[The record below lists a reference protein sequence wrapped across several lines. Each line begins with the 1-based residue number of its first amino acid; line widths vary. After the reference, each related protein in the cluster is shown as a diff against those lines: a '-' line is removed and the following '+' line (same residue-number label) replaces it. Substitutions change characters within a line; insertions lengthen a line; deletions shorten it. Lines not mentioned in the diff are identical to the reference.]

1 MASQE
6 TKQIDDIIASRRA
19 LLVGGAAALATFA
32 LPRRANAYT
41 TPASYTDNDILN
53 FALNL
58 EYLESNFY
66 YLAAFG
72 CTINSPNAAAIAAGA
87 PSGGI
92 PITGTGTAGAVTS
105 NVTAPVPFTYPQ
117 VAAYATEVAI
127 EEGKHVLF
135 LQSVLGSYG
144 VAQPAIDLST
154 SLFSKVATD
163 AGLGL
168 TSYTPFASDA
178 DFLVGS
184 YIFED
189 VGVTAYHGAAP
200 LISTTATGKVI
211 LSAAVGIH
219 AVEAYHAGL
228 IRTTI
233 LALDPTGSLGLLG
246 YTQKISALRST
257 LALAVPQTSSALNQA
272 STLDPT
278 PDDYGVSDGTFTVS
292 LANGANVPRTNIVD
306 AIPSYILGVARSTSE
321 VLNIVTAGGATT
333 AGSVSTG
340 GFFPNG
346 LNGLFQ

>member
-6 TKQIDDIIASRRA
+6 TKQIDELIASRRA
-19 LLVGGAAALATFA
+19 MLLGGAAALAAVA
-32 LPRRANAYT
+32 LPRSANAAT
-41 TPASYTDNDILN
+41 APTSFTDNDILN

-72 CTINSPNAAAIAAGA
+72 CLISSPNAAAIAAGA

-92 PITGTGTAGAVTS
+92 PITGTGTQGTVNAGVT
-105 NVTAPVPFTYPQ
+105 TPVPFVYPQ

-127 EEGKHVLF
+127 EEGKHVQF

-144 VAQPAIDLST
+144 VAQPAINLSA
-154 SLFSKVATD
+154 SLFTTVAND
-163 AGLGL
+163 AGITG
-168 TSYTPFASDA
+168 TFNPFAGDA
-178 DFLVGS
+178 DFLVGA

-200 LISTTATGKVI
+200 LISTTASGKTI

-233 LALDPTGSLGLLG
+233 LGLDPTGSLGLLG

-257 LALAVPQTSSALNQA
+257 LALAIPQTPTTANGA
-272 STLDPT
+272 TELDPT
-278 PDDYGVSDGTFTVS
+278 PDDYGVSDGAVTVS
-292 LANGANVPRTNIVD
+292 LANGTAVPRTNIVD
-306 AIPSYILGVARSTSE
+306 AVPNYILGVSRSTTE

-333 AGSVSTG
+333 SGSVSTG

>member
-1 MASQE
+1 MANQE
-6 TKQIDDIIASRRA
+6 TKLVDDIIASRRA
-19 LLVGGAAALATFA
+19 LLFGGAAALVTMAA
-32 LPRRANAYT
+32 PKAAKAYT
-41 TPASYTDNDILN
+41 VPTSYTDNDILN

-92 PITGTGTAGAVTS
+92 PITGTGTQGTVTS
-105 NVTAPVPFTYPQ
+105 TVTKPVPFVYPQ

-144 VAQPAIDLST
+144 VAQPAINLST
-154 SLFSKVATD
+154 SFNTAASA
-163 AGLGL
+163 AGIGS
-168 TSYTPFASDA
+168 TFNPFAGDA

-200 LISTTATGKVI
+200 LISTTTTGKTI
-211 LSAAVGIH
+211 LAAAVGIH

-233 LALDPTGSLGLLG
+233 LGLDPTGSLGLLG

-257 LALAVPQTSSALNQA
+257 LALAIPQTDTAQNQ
-272 STLDPT
+272 STTLDPT
-278 PDDYGVSDGTFTVS
+278 PDDYGVSDGTFTVELGS
-292 LANGANVPRTNIVD
+292 STTAVPRTNIVD
-306 AIPSYILGVARSTSE
+306 AIPNYILGVSRSTSE
-321 VLNIVTAGGATT
+321 VLNIVTGGGAATS
-333 AGSVSTG
+333 GSVSTG
-340 GFFPNG
+340 LFFPSG

>member
-1 MASQE
+1 MVLA
-6 TKQIDDIIASRRA
+6 
-19 LLVGGAAALATFA
+19 VALAFTQTQTRTLTLTV
-32 LPRRANAYT
+32 LPT
-41 TPASYTDNDILN
+41 QPLPTPH
-53 FALNL
+53 F
-58 EYLESNFY
+58 
-66 YLAAFG
+66 
-72 CTINSPNAAAIAAGA
+72 AAAIAAGA
-87 PSGGI
+87 PSAGI
-92 PITGTGTAGAVTS
+92 PITGTGTQGTVTS
-105 NVTAPVPFTYPQ
+105 NVTAPVPFTHPQ

-144 VAQPAIDLST
+144 VAQPAINLST
-154 SLFSKVATD
+154 SLFTTVANA
-163 AGLGL
+163 AGITG
-168 TSYTPFASDA
+168 TFNPFAADA

-233 LALDPTGSLGLLG
+233 LALDPTGSLGLLA
-246 YTQKISALRST
+246 YTQQISALRSK
-257 LALAVPQTSSALNQA
+257 LALAVPQTSSPLNQA
-272 STLDPT
+272 ATLDPS
-278 PDDYGVSDGTFTVS
+278 PDDYGVTDGTFTVS
-292 LANGANVPRTNIVD
+292 LANGGNVPRTNLVD
-306 AIPSYILGVARSTSE
+306 AIPSYILGVSRSTTQ

-340 GFFPNG
+340 GFFTNG

>member
-1 MASQE
+1 MANQE
-6 TKQIDDIIASRRA
+6 TKLVDDIIASRRS
-19 LLVGGAAALATFA
+19 LLFGGAAAIATMA
-32 LPRRANAYT
+32 LPKSASAYT
-41 TPASYTDNDILN
+41 TPTSFTDNDILN

-72 CTINSPNAAAIAAGA
+72 CTINAPNAAAIAAGA
-87 PSGGI
+87 PSAGI
-92 PITGTGTAGAVTS
+92 PITGTGTQGTVNAGT
-105 NVTAPVPFTYPQ
+105 TTPVPFTTVQ
-117 VAAYATEVAI
+117 AASYATEVAI

-144 VAQPAIDLST
+144 VAQPAINLS
-154 SLFSKVATD
+154 VAGFTTVANA
-163 AGLGL
+163 AGITG
-168 TSYTPFASDA
+168 SFNPFANDA

-200 LISTTATGKVI
+200 LISTTTTGKTI

-228 IRTTI
+228 IRTTL

-257 LALAVPQTSSALNQA
+257 LALQIPQTSTAITQE
-272 STLDPT
+272 LDPT

-292 LANGANVPRTNIVD
+292 LGSSTGTVPRTNIVD
-306 AIPSYILGVARSTSE
+306 AVPNYILGVSRSTSQI
-321 VLNIVTAGGATT
+321 LNIVTAGGATT